1 MEITILETIV
11 NEFLPEAAT
20 KVDPLIVFILLLIGA
35 TIKHFKMFEKV
46 QNDLIPGVLTVLS
59 FVITFV
65 QYGFSVDSVV
75 VALLTTVVSIG
86 IHQESKNL
94 LLPIIKKVKDG
105 VLKIRDVVFK
115 LFKIKLEE
123 KPKE

>member
-11 NEFLPEAAT
+11 NEFLPEASS
-20 KVDPLIVFILLLIGA
+20 KVSPLVVFILLLVGA

-59 FVITFV
+59 FIITFV
-65 QYGFSVDSVV
+65 QYGFSIDSVV

-94 LLPIIKKVKDG
+94 LLPAIKKVKDG
-105 VLKIRDVVFK
+105 VLKIRDTVFK
-115 LFKIKLEE
+115 LLKIKVEDE
-123 KPKE
+123 PTE

>member
-1 MEITILETIV
+1 MEIKILETIT
-11 NEFLPEAAT
+11 NEFLPEAAS
-20 KVDPLIVFILLLIGA
+20 KVNPLIVFILLLVGA

-59 FVITFV
+59 FIITFV

-94 LLPIIKKVKDG
+94 LLPIINKVKDG
-105 VLKIRDVVFK
+105 VLKIRDTIFK
-115 LFKIKLEE
+115 LFKIKIED